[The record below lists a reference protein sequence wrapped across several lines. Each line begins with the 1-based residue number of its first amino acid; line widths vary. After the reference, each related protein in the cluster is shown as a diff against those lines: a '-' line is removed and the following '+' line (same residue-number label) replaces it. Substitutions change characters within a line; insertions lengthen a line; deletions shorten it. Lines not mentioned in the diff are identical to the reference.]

1 MNKNEFTRLIKRI
14 TRSRAS
20 GFPNYSLPLEGG
32 GLGRGCLMGIISNT
46 LPLIP
51 SPQGRGPVRYLEALM
66 RVISLAFGLKIS
78 VIPINILNSLNIVT
92 RANSVNLLLSLL
104 IFILLI
110 TGCGPKHYV
119 REKVAPAGIKKVAVM
134 PFENFTADEY
144 AAEKI
149 RRIVITDLLSR
160 VVEVVEPGEITR
172 IIREFKIKS
181 LSSMKTSELQE
192 IGKASGAYA
201 IMIGSVEYFG
211 ISRGVSVTYPEVT
224 ANFKLMETSTGK
236 VLWSVRHTSGGADFW
251 TRHFGS
257 EGRSLSEAAGEV
269 VRESMNTFF

>member
-1 MNKNEFTRLIKRI
+1 MVNKKFTRLIKRI
-14 TRSRAS
+14 PRSCAS

-51 SPQGRGPVRYLEALM
+51 SPQGRGPMRYLAGGS
-66 RVISLAFGLKIS
+66 SLAFGFKIP
-78 VIPINILNSLNIVT
+78 VIPVNIVN
-92 RANSVNLLLSLL
+92 RVNSANRVNFLLF
-104 IFILLI
+104 FILCIFLI

-119 REKVAPAGIKKVAVM
+119 REKVEPAGIKKVAVM

-149 RRIVITDLLSR
+149 RRIVIADLLSR
-160 VVEVVEPGEITR
+160 GVDVVEPGEITR
-172 IIREFKIKS
+172 IIREAKIKS
-181 LSSMKTSELQE
+181 LSSIKTTEVQE

-201 IMIGSVEYFG
+201 IMMGSVEYYG
-211 ISRGVSVTYPEVT
+211 ISHGVSVTYPEVT

-236 VLWSVRHTSGGADFW
+236 VLWSVRHTSGGAGFW

-257 EGRSLSEAAGEV
+257 EGISLSEAAEKV
-269 VRESMNTFF
+269 VREALSTLF